1 MLGFKEHQEVL
12 EEKRRLKQDS
22 DLKKKTETGKEKSVP
37 AKTYKGLSKS
47 TKEARHSH
55 FEKNRH
61 KADNDSSAYEPAP
74 GDKNAKTRE
83 SQYTKAVHNRYPSL
97 RQEELEI
104 PEQEPLTEEAYVEWL
119 VEHFDFDELLAE
131 DRSDAVS
138 TALKKKADASGV
150 SMSIL
155 RAVFNR
161 GKAAWKGSHRPGTN
175 STQWGHARVN
185 AFLTPGSG
193 ARKADADLW
202 ARHSKSKSKGKP
214 KTKSSTSSKPKT
226 KSSRT
231 PSKPKTSGGKAK
243 LHP

>member
-12 EEKRRLKQDS
+12 EEKRKLKQDS

-55 FEKNRH
+55 FEKNKD
-61 KADNDSSAYEPAP
+61 KADNDPSAYEPAP
-74 GDKNAKTRE
+74 GDKNAKTRP
-83 SQYTKAVHNRYPSL
+83 SKYTKAFHARYGNKNESVETMTEEGYV
-97 RQEELEI
+97 EEL
-104 PEQEPLTEEAYVEWL
+104 L
-119 VEHFDFDELLAE
+119 EHFDEEIITLEQETLSESKD
-131 DRSDAVS
+131 SVT
-138 TALKKKADASGV
+138 TALKNKSEKSGI

-161 GKAAWKGSHRPGTN
+161 GVAAWKSSHRPGT
-175 STQWGHARVN
+175 SSVQWGLARCN
-185 AFLTPGSG
+185 SFISG
-193 ARKADADLW
+193 GTTRTTADKDLW
-202 ARHSKSKSKGKP
+202 ARHSASKSKGKP
-214 KTKSSTSSKPKT
+214 KTKPSTSSKPKK

-231 PSKPKTSGGKAK
+231 SSKPRTSGGKAK

>member
-12 EEKRRLKQDS
+12 EEKRRLKQDP
-22 DLKKKTETGKEKSVP
+22 DLKKKTETGKKKSVP

-55 FEKNRH
+55 FEKNCH
-61 KADNDSSAYEPAP
+61 KADNDSSAYEPTP
-74 GDKNAKTRE
+74 GDKKAKTKE
-83 SQYTKAVHNRYPSL
+83 SKYTKAIHKKYPSL
-97 RQEELEI
+97 RKEEAEVE
-104 PEQEPLTEEAYVEWL
+104 EQSILTEEDYVEWL
-119 VEHFDFDELLAE
+119 VPFFDFDEVLAE
-131 DRSDAVS
+131 ASGDAVTTS
-138 TALKKKADASGV
+138 LKKKSEASGV

-161 GKAAWKGSHRPGTN
+161 GRAAWKSSHKPGTN
-175 STQWGHARVN
+175 STQWGHARVS